1 MQDDTSASPVHPAVG
16 EPLPVALVQQADGY
30 EAASRRKM
38 SVYTSGLG
46 RR

>member
-1 MQDDTSASPVHPAVG
+1 MQDDTGPSRVQHAVG

-38 SVYTSGLG
+38 RVYTSGWG